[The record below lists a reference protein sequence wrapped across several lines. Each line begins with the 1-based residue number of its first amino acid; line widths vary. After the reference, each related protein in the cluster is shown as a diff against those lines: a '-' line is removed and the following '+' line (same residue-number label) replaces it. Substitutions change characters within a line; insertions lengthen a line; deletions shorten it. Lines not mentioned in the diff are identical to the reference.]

1 MKLRRFGPAD
11 SADPM
16 GSSVCPACRKP
27 FLKGDYTTLISIGP
41 GDSKEGCKRAR
52 EGRAYSAV
60 AVKVHWVCVTG
71 FEENDGSS
79 VVMHS
84 DLAEALHYLE
94 VALVRMYPDCTSPGC
109 TPAVCEWYREATDF
123 FEKTAGSPPGYRE
136 IAKDMS
142 KRGEASEWG
151 S

>member
-11 SADPM
+11 SADPI
-16 GSSVCPACRKP
+16 GSSVCPACKKP
-27 FLKGDYTTLISIGP
+27 FLKGDYTTLMSIGP
-41 GDSKEGCKRAR
+41 GDSKEGRKRAR
-52 EGRAYSAV
+52 EGQAYTAI
-60 AVKVHWVCVTG
+60 AVKVHWACATG
-71 FEENDGSS
+71 FEEDNDLDK
-79 VVMHS
+79 VMHS

-94 VALVRMYPDCTSPGC
+94 VALVRMCPDCTSPGC
-109 TPAVCEWYREATDF
+109 TPAVYEWYREAVNF

-142 KRGEASEWG
+142 KRREASEWG